1 MALDPLKLIIVLVT
15 TTILVLLLIALLAFT
30 YARYGGPRSLLRQR
44 RLRCEAQRKAA
55 DIEANLKRLDE
66 RQKKL
71 QQQIALETLEGLY
84 MANNLVGSGPMVKV
98 GVEEER
104 GKDTFELAGGAHRAQ
119 CDLAVDPMAYT
130 WGSGKVMAGMFGK

>member
-1 MALDPLKLIIVLVT
+1 MALDPLKLTIVLVT
-15 TTILVLLLIALLAFT
+15 TTVLVLLLIALLAFT
-30 YARYGGPRSLLRQR
+30 YARYDGPHNILRQR
-44 RLRCEAQRKAA
+44 RLRREALRKAA

-66 RQKKL
+66 RKKKAE
-71 QQQIALETLEGLY
+71 QQIALETLEGLY

-98 GVEEER
+98 GVEEEQ
-104 GKDTFELAGGAHRAQ
+104 GKDSFELAGGAHRGQ